1 MNRQRQV
8 AGTSTITRRVAVALR
23 SGGYSGRRR
32 SVKQLLLCFV
42 ALLTVSCANHR
53 AISRFRV
60 VPADPNYFLRS
71 PDLKDVP
78 FPDVLSQYTGVGAG
92 WVDLQPKMGLR
103 IENAYYREGAPKH
116 GLNGFLGTE
125 IARYR
130 AQRTGLRLLS
140 VEPKLEQR
148 PSDQVRV
155 QDLLNSSQRRYRY
168 HRFFYQIVFK
178 SKGESRGAVLLGAT
192 SINELDQLSA
202 RLLQDADSVCMDH
215 STHCTAFPE
224 ACSVS
229 IEMEIVINGATRTVL
244 WGSLVASIVTRPSQ
258 LELLRF
264 YGGRLAPVE
273 IDASDP
279 TALRLPLLPG
289 DHVNW
294 E

>member
-1 MNRQRQV
+1 L
-8 AGTSTITRRVAVALR
+8 A
-23 SGGYSGRRR
+23 
-32 SVKQLLLCFV
+32 
-42 ALLTVSCANHR
+42 ALLAIACANRR
-53 AISRFRV
+53 ANSTFRV
-60 VPADPNYFLRS
+60 VPGDPNYFLRC
-71 PDLKDVP
+71 PDLKDIP

-103 IENAYYREGAPKH
+103 IENAYYQEGAPKH

-130 AQRTGLRLLS
+130 AQTTGLRLLS
-140 VEPKLEQR
+140 VEAELEQR
-148 PSDQVRV
+148 PGDQPRV
-155 QDLLNSSQRRYRY
+155 QDLLRTSQRRYRY

-178 SKGESRGAVLLGAT
+178 SKGESRGAVLLGAS

-202 RLLQDADSVCMDH
+202 RLLQNADSVCRDH
-215 STHCTAFPE
+215 STHCTAFPD

-229 IEMEIVINGATRTVL
+229 IEMEIVVNGAPHTVL
-244 WGSLVASIVTRPSQ
+244 WGSLLANVVTRPRQ

-273 IDASDP
+273 IDPGDP

-294 E
+294 K